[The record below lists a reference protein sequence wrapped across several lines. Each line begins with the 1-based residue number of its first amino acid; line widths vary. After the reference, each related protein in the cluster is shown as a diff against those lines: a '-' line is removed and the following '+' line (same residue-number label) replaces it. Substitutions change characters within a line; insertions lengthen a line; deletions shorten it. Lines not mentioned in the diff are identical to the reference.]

1 MADLIRM
8 SEATALGLH
17 TMAVVAR
24 RDGPTPAARIA
35 EELHASE
42 AHLSKVLQQLVRAGF
57 LRSKRG
63 PTGGYA
69 LAKPAE
75 EISLLDVYEAL
86 EGRLRND
93 GCLFSE
99 PVCRQVS
106 CILSDLVERL
116 RSEAHGYL
124 QSTSLRDVA
133 NGKGR

>member
-17 TMAVVAR
+17 TMAFTAR
-24 RDGPTPAARIA
+24 HEEPTPTARIA

-42 AHLSKVLQQLVRAGF
+42 AHLSKVLQQLVRVGL

-86 EGRLRND
+86 EGPLRRD
-93 GCLFSE
+93 GCLFPE
-99 PVCRQVS
+99 PICRQVT
-106 CILSDLVERL
+106 CILGDLVERL
-116 RSEAHGYL
+116 RRETHEVL
-124 QSTSLRDVA
+124 RSTSLRDVA
-133 NGKGR
+133 DRKGR